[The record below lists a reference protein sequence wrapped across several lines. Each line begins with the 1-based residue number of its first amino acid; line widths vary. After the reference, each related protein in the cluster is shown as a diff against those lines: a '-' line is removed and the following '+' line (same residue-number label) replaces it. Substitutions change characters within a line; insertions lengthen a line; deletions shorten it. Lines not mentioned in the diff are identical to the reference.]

1 LGTKLAENQSRGRR
15 EKSIN
20 AGLYC
25 LHSFGKD
32 SESWLKLSSSLKMQ
46 TGSDCFMK
54 KRVGIIGG
62 SSPEIKHLKIAEE
75 LGKLIAQNGYILVN
89 GGLKGVMEASARGAK
104 TQGGMVIGILPG
116 KSAQDAN
123 PYIDI
128 AIPTGLGY
136 LRNALVVLNS
146 DVLVAI
152 DGEYGTLSEI
162 AYTQIYGKKIF
173 GIETWDIR
181 GVNAVDSPQAAIR
194 RIQEYFQNRS

>member
-1 LGTKLAENQSRGRR
+1 LGTQFAENQGRGRR
-15 EKSIN
+15 EKSIV
-20 AGLYC
+20 AGLYS

-32 SESWLKLSSSLKMQ
+32 PESRLKRPPSLITR
-46 TGSDCFMK
+46 TGSDRFMQ

-62 SSPEIKHLKIAEE
+62 SSPEMRHLKIAEE
-75 LGKLIAQNGYILVN
+75 LGKLIALNGYILVN

-104 TQGGMVIGILPG
+104 AQGGLVIGILPG

-123 PYIDI
+123 TYTDI

-136 LRNALVVLNS
+136 LRNAMVVLNS

-162 AYTQIYGKKIF
+162 AYTQIFGKKLF
-173 GIETWDIR
+173 GIETWDIS
-181 GVNAVDSPQAAIR
+181 GVIAVGSPQAAIQH
-194 RIQEYFQNRS
+194 IQEYFQNQP